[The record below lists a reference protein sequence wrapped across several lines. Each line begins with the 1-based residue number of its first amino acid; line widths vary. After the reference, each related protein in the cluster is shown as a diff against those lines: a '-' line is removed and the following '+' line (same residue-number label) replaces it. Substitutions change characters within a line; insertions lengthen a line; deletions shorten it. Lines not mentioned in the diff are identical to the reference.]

1 MTCRLQ
7 GRQGD
12 GPSGTTSKPGD
23 TEVPVTTP
31 GESPAPGTA
40 WPKMYEAAP
49 PPVSRRE
56 WEAQYLQQPAQ
67 PNVEELIDR
76 VCRGVGSNQEGQ
88 QLREYIRN
96 LQERD
101 QPRAATHFTFL
112 WQRPKDK
119 EPWGVIYSDRQ
130 RAENCEF
137 RVSLVRPVRLERF
150 FPERTDQGDSGAVM
164 PGDTL

>member
-40 WPKMYEAAP
+40 WPKTLEVTEPMG
-49 PPVSRRE
+49 RRE
-56 WEAQYLQQPAQ
+56 WEAQYLQQP
-67 PNVEELIDR
+67 L
-76 VCRGVGSNQEGQ
+76 VGQ
-88 QLREYIRN
+88 I
-96 LQERD
+96 
-101 QPRAATHFTFL
+101 HFAFL

-119 EPWGVIYSDRQ
+119 EPWAVIYSDRQ

-137 RVSLVRPVRLERF
+137 RVSKVQEVRLERF
-150 FPERTDQGDSGAVM
+150 FPEHKS
-164 PGDTL
+164 